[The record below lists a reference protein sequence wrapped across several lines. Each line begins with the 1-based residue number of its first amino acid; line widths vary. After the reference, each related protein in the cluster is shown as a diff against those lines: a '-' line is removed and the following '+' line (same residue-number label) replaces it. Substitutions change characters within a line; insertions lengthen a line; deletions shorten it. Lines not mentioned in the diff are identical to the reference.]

1 MNSRFDFK
9 LLKTPFDENYTP
21 SEQTRITTNFAN
33 LARGENRQSN
43 LRNVLRMINNRFNSL
58 AVWDNPTG
66 QRYAVKLS
74 VVSVNVSIAGYS
86 DGFPLIEMLEST
98 VVDNENGKILD
109 GIVGNNFSSY
119 LRDYDFS
126 ILLPSLQKQN
136 RALPDDFG
144 VLHGNVYKAFVR
156 SDIYQANFKKRPV
169 ICLSISSTKTYQR
182 TGLNHPVLG
191 YEYVQSESSLTDAY
205 FAKMGLKVR
214 FFMPF
219 GSVAPLAFYFEGDL
233 LNDYS
238 TIELIS
244 LISTME
250 TFQKIYRPEIY
261 NANSPAGLICR
272 PSLNNDDIS
281 LARIFYD
288 REERKHLGVQ
298 QGEYVKN
305 QILNKLFSE
314 GRV

>member
-74 VVSVNVSIAGYS
+74 VVSVHVSIAGYS

-144 VLHGNVYKAFVR
+144 VLHGNVYKEFVR
-156 SDIYQANFKKRPV
+156 SAIYQANFKKRPV

-244 LISTME
+244 LVSTME

>member
-33 LARGENRQSN
+33 LARGENRQGN

-74 VVSVNVSIAGYS
+74 VVSVHVSIAGYS

-136 RALPDDFG
+136 KALPDDFG
-144 VLHGNVYKAFVR
+144 VLHGNVYKEFVR

-244 LISTME
+244 LVSTME